1 HGEYSGEHFK
11 ADGIQHLKVANPSDL
26 GKTRNLEKGVL
37 MIPYWLLTYEE
48 MLAMLLD
55 RSDSNAPNQ
64 AMLFSKTVFTEK
76 QKYLDD
82 IKDTSFKDSITIDSP
97 VPYRIENV
105 LNELKR
111 LDE

>member
-1 HGEYSGEHFK
+1 
-11 ADGIQHLKVANPSDL
+11 
-26 GKTRNLEKGVL
+26 
-37 MIPYWLLTYEE
+37 
-48 MLAMLLD
+48 

-76 QKYLDD
+76 QKYLNE
-82 IKDTSFKDSITIDSP
+82 IKDTTFKDSITIDSP

-111 LDE
+111 LDEEMVAGARGEKQGPFFGKLTRFVQRLEAKSQDKRLGFLFQI